1 MSNTQGTPMRRSSDK
16 TQQSKVTPLRNR
28 KVPSRPPILPSDQA
42 EETAYLEMKLTTW
55 DEIWASLTTART
67 RGNGEMIPVF
77 YETLFKEAV
86 FDDRGAWSLERR
98 RLH

>member
-1 MSNTQGTPMRRSSDK
+1 MTRSPDK
-16 TQQSKVTPLRNR
+16 NNRSKVIPLRKR
-28 KVPSRPPILPSDQA
+28 KEDSTETIVGAAWQA
-42 EETAYLEMKLTTW
+42 ETEYLGMKLIPW
-55 DEIWASLTTART
+55 NDIWISLRTAT
-67 RGNGEMIPVF
+67 IRGNGEMIQVF

>member
-1 MSNTQGTPMRRSSDK
+1 MRRSSDK
-16 TQQSKVTPLRNR
+16 PQHSKVTPLRNR
-28 KVPSRPPILPSDQA
+28 KEHSTPPILSSDPT
-42 EETAYLEMKLTTW
+42 EETAYLGMKLIPWNEVWT
-55 DEIWASLTTART
+55 SLTTARI
-67 RGNGEMIPVF
+67 RGNGEMVQVF

>member
-1 MSNTQGTPMRRSSDK
+1 MRRSSDK

-28 KVPSRPPILPSDQA
+28 KVPSRPPIVPSDQA
-42 EETAYLEMKLTTW
+42 EETAYLGMKLIPW
-55 DEIWASLTTART
+55 NEIWTSLTTART
-67 RGNGEMIPVF
+67 RGNGEIIQVF